1 MMTEMVMMENQEV
14 KKTRKK
20 VKRRSQNTKL
30 ILVGVM
36 FLRKK
41 VDFI

>member
-1 MMTEMVMMENQEV
+1 MKEMVRMENREV

-20 VKRRSQNTKL
+20 VKRRGQSTKL

-41 VDFI
+41 VDFV